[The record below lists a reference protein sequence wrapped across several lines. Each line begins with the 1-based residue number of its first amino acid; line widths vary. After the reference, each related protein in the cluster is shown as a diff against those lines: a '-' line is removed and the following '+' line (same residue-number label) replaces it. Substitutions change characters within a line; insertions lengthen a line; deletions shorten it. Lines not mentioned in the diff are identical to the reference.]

1 MNLIKFF
8 LLVFCIQISAQK
20 AFPVT
25 VKDSVSD
32 VLIDDFNNLYLS
44 RNNDS
49 SIVKY
54 DSLGNTK
61 AEIKLPYP
69 FKIQSVDNPL
79 NIFLFSEN
87 GQEIKILDP
96 NLNEVQS
103 LKLYEEFSHIK
114 SAYIEDL
121 QYVWLLDSSQK
132 SLIQYNYRE
141 GKVINSFP
149 MNLDFDKVIDFL
161 VFNRQVYWITDK
173 LFSVYDFNSDKVF
186 SQKIDEG
193 RKLRREN
200 DKIEVMQKHS
210 ISIYKPH
217 QEISSIFLKENSTIV
232 EKNTHHFLALIG
244 DKFYL
249 YQFEK

>member
-1 MNLIKFF
+1 MKLIK
-8 LLVFCIQISAQK
+8 LLLLIFCIQVSAQK
-20 AFPVT
+20 AFPISI
-25 VKDSVSD
+25 KDRIND
-32 VLIDDFNNLYLS
+32 VLIDDFDNLYLS
-44 RNNDS
+44 LNNDL

-61 AEIKLPYP
+61 AELKLPYP
-69 FKIQSVDNPL
+69 FKIQSVENPL

-87 GQEIKILDP
+87 GQEIKILDQ
-96 NLNEVQS
+96 NLNEVQC
-103 LKLYEEFSHIK
+103 LKLYEKFSHIK
-114 SAYIEDL
+114 AAYIEDL

-149 MNLDFDKVIDFL
+149 MKLDFDRVTDFL
-161 VFNRQVYWITDK
+161 VFNRQVYLIMDT
-173 LFSVYDFNSDKVF
+173 LFSVYGFNSDKVF
-186 SQKIDEG
+186 SQKIVEG

-200 DKIEVMQKHS
+200 DKIEVLQNHS
-210 ISIYKPH
+210 IAVYKPR
-217 QEISSIFLKENSTIV
+217 QEISTIFLKENSIIV
-232 EKNTHHFLALIG
+232 EKNSNHFLALIG